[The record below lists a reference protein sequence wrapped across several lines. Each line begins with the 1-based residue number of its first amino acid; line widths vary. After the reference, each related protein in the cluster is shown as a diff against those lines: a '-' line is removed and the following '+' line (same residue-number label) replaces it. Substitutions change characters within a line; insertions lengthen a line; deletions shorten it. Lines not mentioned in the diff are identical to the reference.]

1 MYTRIAVPLDG
12 SPFAEQ
18 ALAAAIPIARQHR
31 AGLELV
37 HVHEPVW
44 FPRDGVPPIDPAF
57 DLDQQRA
64 MRGWLTARAER
75 VAAASGRTVGSS
87 FIVGD
92 VVAALAEHFTENR
105 ADLVVMA
112 THGRG
117 GISRAWLGSIADRLV
132 RRISVPVLLIRPAR
146 KPPSV
151 STDKLFRHVLI
162 PLDGSELAEQIV
174 DHALLLAGPETVYTL
189 LTVVAPP
196 PLIEPLP
203 DAAVLVNRRSTEGER
218 ENEVGTLIQLADQ
231 HLERSAAR
239 LRQRGASVRTHVV
252 VHVRPARGI
261 VDYAASNRA
270 DLIAI
275 ATHGRGGLRRVFLGS
290 VADKVVRSGSTPM
303 LLVRPQ
309 GSDTSASTDWHASG
323 SG

>member
-1 MYTRIAVPLDG
+1 MYTRVAVPLDG

-18 ALAAAIPIARQHR
+18 ALDAAIAIAQQHR

-37 HVHEPVW
+37 HVHEPVMV
-44 FPRDGVPPIDPAF
+44 PAHGAPPIDPAF

-75 VAAASGRTVGSS
+75 LAAESGRTVESS

-92 VVAALAEHFTENR
+92 VVGALAEHFTGNR
-105 ADLVVMA
+105 ANLVVMA

-117 GISRAWLGSIADRLV
+117 GISRAWLGSVADRLV
-132 RRISVPVLLIRPAR
+132 RQISVPILLIRPASG
-146 KPPSV
+146 PPSV
-151 STDKLFRHVLI
+151 SAVELFRQVLI

-189 LTVVAPP
+189 LTVVEPP
-196 PLIEPLP
+196 PIIEPLP
-203 DAAVLVNRRSTEGER
+203 DAAVLVNRRRTEGEQQT
-218 ENEVGTLIQLADQ
+218 EVASLIQLADQ
-231 HLERSAAR
+231 HLERSAVR

-252 VHVRPARGI
+252 VHARPARGI

-270 DLIAI
+270 DLIAL

-290 VADKVVRSGSTPM
+290 VADKVVRSGSTPV

-309 GSDTSASTDWHASG
+309 GSDTSARTDRHASG